1 MATSAETK
9 HLIPLK
15 HEEKI
20 QIDSFPKKTYK
31 WPMVHEKTLNIINQ
45 RNANQNHIMRYHL
58 TPVRM
63 AVIQKEKKG
72 ISKCWREIGENDTLV
87 HCW

>member
-1 MATSAETK
+1 MRKRYKQTV
-9 HLIPLK
+9 
-15 HEEKI
+15 
-20 QIDSFPKKTYK
+20 FPRRHTNGQ
-31 WPMVHEKTLNIINQ
+31 WVHEKTLNIINQ

-63 AVIQKEKKG
+63 AVIQNEKKG
-72 ISKCWREIGENDTLV
+72 INKCWREIGENDTLV